1 MTREIK
7 FRAWYKGKIYPV
19 AGITFGG
26 GYTGDGRTV
35 TLIGDGMIW
44 SVSLEETNLLQFTGL
59 HDKNG
64 KEIFDGDIVA
74 TRDDF
79 VCWED
84 NEELKV
90 YEEYFTYCDQKHIDI
105 SYKVPK
111 FTLEKTNLKHVFGR
125 ALYQVKFGVADTA
138 DIEYGCI
145 YIGFYL
151 DPVILLEN
159 KKRKYPNGH
168 STILEGKQIGCEVIG
183 NIYEN
188 PNLLQKHD

>member
-7 FRAWYKGKIYPV
+7 FRTWYRGHMYDRLNLRIEPDYTAVEIVKGRGENIH
-19 AGITFGG
+19 T
-26 GYTGDGRTV
+26 D
-35 TLIGDGMIW
+35 
-44 SVSLEETNLLQFTGL
+44 TNKAKLMQFTGL

-79 VCWED
+79 VCWEG

-111 FTLEKTNLKHVFGR
+111 FTLEKTNLEHVFGR

-188 PNLLQKHD
+188 PNLLQNHD